1 MKYSGSITV
10 DSMEKSVEKIMLRG
24 AALYAVFVALGF
36 GRIRHS
42 FDRLPVD
49 PGYEFFED
57 SYQNGLSVL
66 VKTEGGYLDIPRRM
80 IAELVTIFPLR
91 LTGNVGSMVW
101 LIMASATAVFVA
113 AMIKRVHPSKAL
125 AIACGACV
133 VLAPSASES
142 QIGNQSVVKWF
153 LILIAIIVASLP
165 EQNQLSDK
173 PTAFL
178 VLLSG
183 VSNPMTILAAVPL
196 FISLV
201 QRKASLNSRR
211 TRLLLAAF
219 ASSFLIQLISWRST
233 GVGIQKYDTRTY
245 SLWPGAG
252 VFWYY
257 NLIIPPLTCAAFVVR
272 SWFPE
277 WSWCPKPSRFIVH
290 LSSTGLVL
298 FLVTYLMS
306 GIGDRYFVVPQI
318 LAFVSIAMYAS
329 QNFEGMIFVLRASL
343 AISAAIFLLAAVK
356 WYDAGWFLADGP
368 KWSEQV
374 DIARESCAENPDQT
388 IKLEQ
393 ALGTTDLTC
402 EAILSRS

>member
-1 MKYSGSITV
+1 MKRFRQPVLSVTV
-10 DSMEKSVEKIMLRG
+10 
-24 AALYAVFVALGF
+24 LYVMFVALGF
-36 GRIRHS
+36 GRIRQS

-91 LTGNVGSMVW
+91 ITGSIGSILW
-101 LIMASATAVFVA
+101 LIMASATALFVTVI
-113 AMIKRVHPSKAL
+113 IKRVHRSNIL
-125 AIACGACV
+125 AIACGAAVIV
-133 VLAPSASES
+133 VPSASES

-153 LILIAIIVASLP
+153 LILIAIIAVSLP
-165 EQNQLSDK
+165 EQHQLSDK
-173 PTAFL
+173 STAFL

-183 VSNPMTILAAVPL
+183 VSNPMTVLAAVPL
-196 FISLV
+196 LISLI
-201 QRKASLNSRR
+201 QRKVPLNSRR

-219 ASSFLIQLISWRST
+219 AFSFLIQLISWRST
-233 GVGIQKYDTRTY
+233 GVGLQKYDTRTY

-252 VFWYY
+252 AFWYY
-257 NLIIPPLTCAAFVVR
+257 NLVVPPLTCAAFVVR
-272 SWFPE
+272 SLLPE
-277 WSWCPKPSRFIVH
+277 WSWCPIPSRFIFH
-290 LSSTGLVL
+290 LASAGLVL
-298 FLVTYLMS
+298 FLVTYVMS
-306 GIGDRYFVVPQI
+306 GIADRYFVVPQI
-318 LAFVSIAMYAS
+318 LAFIVVALYTV
-329 QNFEGMIFVLRASL
+329 QRFEGTNFVLRVSL
-343 AISAAIFLLAAVK
+343 AISIAIFCRASVK